1 MKVYY
6 ISNDSYY
13 ESIMIDGFMTNNIEL
28 IKLNNEEFVSTYKTY
43 CTIEPIYKE
52 DDKEEIESCFIMDSL
67 CNTLI
72 ATEII
77 QYANIGHLLRRPRM
91 ILMSTLLTWGGV
103 NVNISDA
110 SSQFKQ
116 RTSCIGNHCQFELE
130 NNFWAMSNSFKA
142 EVFIIG
148 MGMLYGGSG
157 WDFGSFFRY
166 FYYVIYTLLIFL

>member
-13 ESIMIDGFMTNNIEL
+13 ESIMIDGFIANNIEL
-28 IKLNNEEFVSTYKTY
+28 IKLNNKEFVSTYKKY
-43 CTIEPIYKE
+43 CTIEPKYKE
-52 DDKEEIESCFIMDSL
+52 NGKEEVESCFIMDSL

-91 ILMSTLLTWGGV
+91 ILISTLLTWGGV
-103 NVNISDA
+103 TVNTSDA
-110 SSQFKQ
+110 SNQFKQ

-130 NNFWAMSNSFKA
+130 NIFWTMSSATKA
-142 EVFIIG
+142 EAFIIG

-157 WDFGSFFRY
+157 FDFGSFFRY
-166 FYYVIYTLLIFL
+166 YY